1 MTRLA
6 KRSETDQRAQSV
18 TNRSDHTRRVERQ
31 VNDHAVDSR
40 VQHLGLDLFDDVVDA
55 AHQHALAHLGRDLVR
70 RGILIHQHGQQDAGL
85 QRAIV
90 SGLVAPLGQRIE
102 FARQLIE
109 SGDDVEMVGVARRDG
124 EGLLFAA
131 ATDEDRDAIAITRF
145 GQRRFG
151 GVPPT
156 APSWTRS
163 VAIASAPRA
172 V

>member
-1 MTRLA
+1 
-6 KRSETDQRAQSV
+6 
-18 TNRSDHTRRVERQ
+18 
-31 VNDHAVDSR
+31 
-40 VQHLGLDLFDDVVDA
+40 VVDA

-70 RGILIHQHGQQDAGL
+70 RGVLIYQHGQQDAGL
-85 QRAIV
+85 ERRAIA
-90 SGLVAPLGQRIE
+90 SGLVARLGQRIE